1 MSKNTTIFSRIKG
14 TFSKWKSYLQITE
27 SGEIIRRYFVM
38 NAFDGVLTSLG
49 IIISNFALLL
59 SGRFVDAKTILV
71 TGYATTIAIGISGLA
86 GAFLAETAEL
96 RRSNIEIKEAM
107 TVFIQDKS
115 RFGNPKKKIQ
125 LKEEDYYPEM
135 DLKGKKLNTINGE
148 EIEHVDIDPVPIK
161 TATETKE
168 LRKKF
173 NFKLKDRKKKEEK
186 SLSEKAESF
195 SSIIASLI
203 DGFSPALG
211 SIFGFVPFF
220 FILNIEFSV
229 PIYMVVYSVSLFIEV
244 AILFTLGAYLAKISE
259 DKIWLYGLSM
269 IATGI
274 LTSLISLGIVK
285 FASILFGGG

>member
-1 MSKNTTIFSRIKG
+1 MSKISIIISNIKG
-14 TFSKWKSYLQITE
+14 TFVRWKQYLQITE
-27 SGEIIRRYFVM
+27 MGEIIRRYFVM

-49 IIISNFALLL
+49 IIISNFALYFAGQVV
-59 SGRFVDAKTILV
+59 SRQSILI

-107 TVFIQDKS
+107 AVFMQDKS
-115 RFGNPKKKIQ
+115 RLGKSEKIK
-125 LKEEDYYPEM
+125 LNEEDYYPKV

-148 EIEHVDIDPVPIK
+148 EIERIVIDPIAIK
-161 TATETKE
+161 KAADTKK
-168 LRKKF
+168 LRKKISF
-173 NFKLKDRKKKEEK
+173 GFRKKEKKEEK

-195 SSIIASLI
+195 SSVIAAII

-220 FILNIEFSV
+220 FLEQPN
-229 PIYMVVYSVSLFIEV
+229 PLIYGISLFIEV
-244 AILFTLGAYLAKISE
+244 SILFSLGAYLAKISE

-269 IATGI
+269 VATGI
-274 LTSLISLGIVK
+274 LTSLVGFAIVQI
-285 FASILFGGG
+285 AGGN

>member
-1 MSKNTTIFSRIKG
+1 MSKNIFSGMKK
-14 TFSKWKSYLQITE
+14 TFSRWNNYIKIT
-27 SGEIIRRYFVM
+27 GLADIIRRYFVM

-49 IIISNFALLL
+49 IIISNFALFIA
-59 SGRFVDAKTILV
+59 GKAENVTGNAILI

-86 GAFLAETAEL
+86 GAYLAETAEA

-115 RFGNPKKKIQ
+115 LFRNSKNKEHDIH
-125 LKEEDYYPEM
+125 LKEEDYYPEV

-148 EIEHVDIDPVPIK
+148 EIEPVKIDPISNPIISK
-161 TATETKE
+161 GKSITDTRKLRMKLNSK
-168 LRKKF
+168 LRK
-173 NFKLKDRKKKEEK
+173 DRKKEEK

-195 SSIIASLI
+195 SSTIAALI

-211 SIFGFVPFF
+211 SFFGFIPFF
-220 FILNIEFSV
+220 FAAKPNTV
-229 PIYMVVYSVSLFIEV
+229 IYGVSLFIEI

-259 DKIWLYGLSM
+259 DKIWVYGLSM

-274 LTSLISLGIVK
+274 VTSLVGFVIVQ
-285 FASILFGGG
+285 LFGGG